1 MLNSWRFQQP
11 LPNQEE
17 QSQVVELGIDSNEM
31 LFHQIELKAQFW
43 INFLGIEILEI
54 WDYLQVSTFFR

>member
-31 LFHQIELKAQFW
+31 LYHQIELKAQFW